1 MTCGLRI
8 SEYRACR
15 SCTLCLG
22 NRTAVTVTVSGE
34 YKVEKGE
41 KGVYTACDDVADQN
55 SEDVI
60 MSVT

>member
-1 MTCGLRI
+1 
-8 SEYRACR
+8 
-15 SCTLCLG
+15 LCLG
-22 NRTAVTVTVSGE
+22 NRTAVTVTISGE